1 MSGDPG
7 TPVNKPSREAEFST
21 ALYKLDNDWKEQ
33 AAAQSSPTI
42 SRFFRWLLLFTLVA
56 PVLYLLSFVPAAFI
70 LQAAGSPRPA
80 LLLCSYLYSPI
91 MWLMQ
96 HRLATI
102 PAAACWAAYAVL
114 LWRLSRR

>member
-1 MSGDPG
+1 MPD
-7 TPVNKPSREAEFST
+7 NKPSRQTEFSA

-56 PVLYLLSFVPAAFI
+56 PVLYLLSIVPAA
-70 LQAAGSPRPA
+70 LMLRAAGCPRPA
-80 LLLCSYLYSPI
+80 LLLYSYLYSPI
-91 MWLMQ
+91 RWLMQ

-102 PAAACWAAYAVL
+102 PVAACWAAYAVL